1 MQLQTLIQ
9 NPNFKKK
16 FVLEKLLCHYLRKSR
31 AELRTDAEQ
40 EIPQEILT
48 KVQEDYRAYEE
59 EDKPLE
65 YLVGF
70 VEFFGTKFFV
80 NENTLVPRPETEYMI
95 NAISEELAKD
105 EENEKI
111 LLDIGTGC

>member
-9 NPNFKKK
+9 EKSFKKK
-16 FVLEKLLCHYLRKSR
+16 FVLEKLLCHYLNKTR

-40 EIPQEILT
+40 EIPTEIEQQIRT
-48 KVQEDYRAYEE
+48 DYRAYEE

-65 YLVGF
+65 YLLGF
-70 VEFFGTKFFV
+70 VEFFGVRFFV

-95 NAISEELAKD
+95 TAIAESLAD
-105 EENEKI
+105 VTETDRI
-111 LLDIGTGC
+111 LLDI